1 MGARTTRTAGSGD
14 SERIDEGTL
23 CRQSTPVPGTAG
35 ASRGRR
41 FECGFNE
48 ADREMLIM
56 SRDEWMAVILTLNAT
71 IKEATSPV
79 KDALDWGQVMKQVGL
94 DAKVIDRTY
103 NGRDYVIVTG
113 KQGLRSILKGRWY
126 RADNPTIVRMAIGTV
141 GRLKSAIKGTALTIV
156 LIGVAD
162 YAEAALS
169 DDAALKEL
177 LGYTMAVDVA
187 KAAVGTI
194 AAAVAGALL
203 AASTAPVWLVI
214 GSAIVVGLV
223 IGKVLDS
230 VAPTDVFARRL
241 QAMIDAVMAS
251 GGAMLDEL
259 ERDIKRA
266 IMQQSAMFPRY

>member
-1 MGARTTRTAGSGD
+1 M
-14 SERIDEGTL
+14 
-23 CRQSTPVPGTAG
+23 CRQSTPLPGTAG

-41 FECGFNE
+41 YECAFAEG
-48 ADREMLIM
+48 DREMLIM
-56 SRDEWMAVILTLNAT
+56 SREEWLAVVLTLNAT

-79 KDALDWGQVMKQVGL
+79 KDALDWGQVMKQLGL
-94 DAKVIDRTY
+94 DAKVIDRTH

-113 KQGLRSILKGRWY
+113 KQGLRSVLKGRWY
-126 RADNPTIVRMAIGTV
+126 RADNPTIVRLAIGAV
-141 GRLKSAIKGTALTIV
+141 GRLKSTLKGTALTIV

-162 YAEAALS
+162 FAEAALS

-177 LGYTMAVDVA
+177 LWHTMAVDVA

-203 AASTAPVWLVI
+203 AASTAPVWIVI
-214 GSAIVVGLV
+214 GSAIVVGFV

-241 QAMIDAVMAS
+241 QAKIDSVLAS
-251 GGAMLDEL
+251 GGAMLDAL
-259 ERDIKRA
+259 ERDIRRA